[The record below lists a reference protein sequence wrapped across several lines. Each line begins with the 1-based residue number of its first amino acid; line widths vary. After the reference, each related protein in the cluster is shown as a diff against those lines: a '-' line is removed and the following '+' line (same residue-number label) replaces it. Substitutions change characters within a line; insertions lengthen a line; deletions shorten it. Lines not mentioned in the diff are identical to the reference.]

1 MNQEQITGSLNP
13 QQLEAVTAGDGPLL
27 ILAGAG
33 SGKTRVV
40 TSRIAWLIAEKQVK
54 PWNIC
59 AITFTNK
66 AAEEMR
72 ERVNRMV
79 GFGAEAINVAT
90 FHSTCVRILRR
101 FIDRIG
107 YDNHFVIYDSDD
119 SKSLMR
125 EICRDQN
132 VNTKVFKERMILS
145 RISAAK
151 DELIYPADYAAWAG
165 NDQEAVTIAGVYAEY
180 QRRLKN
186 SNALDFDDLI
196 GLTVRLFQADP
207 EVLLYYQERFRYL
220 LVDEYQDTNKAQFV
234 FVSLIAQKYRNLCVV
249 GDDDQSIYRFRGADI
264 GNILNF
270 EKIFTDAKVIRLE
283 QNYRSTQ
290 TILDAANAVIANNQG
305 RMRKTLWTQ
314 NGQGGKVTMKRFD
327 TAQQEAYYIVDDIA
341 RLKRKGSFN
350 YGQCAILYR
359 TNAQSRAL
367 EEQLLMENVPYSIIG
382 GVNFYARKEIK
393 DILAYLR
400 TMANGTDDLS
410 VRRIINTPKRGIG
423 ETTVLRV
430 ADYAASCG
438 TSFLEA
444 ASHAAVV
451 PGLGRSASK
460 ITEFVHLIEKLRS
473 QSAGKNVA
481 EILKMVVKET
491 GYVEELEAERTDEA
505 LDRIANIDELIS
517 KAAQFDQ
524 AAGPEADGAMETNPA
539 EDAGMETGAGGQ
551 VRTGLPALQD
561 FLEQVAL
568 VADIDSLADDSDRV
582 VLMTLHAAKGL
593 EFDNVY
599 LAGMDDGLFPSY
611 HSISSGEKEDLEEE
625 RRLCYVGI
633 TRAKKRLTLTSAKSR
648 MLRGQTEWYRV
659 SRFIDEIPGELLD
672 DNRNRQTAGGQNE
685 IGGNDSYHMLS
696 KAQAE
701 RKREHEEFR
710 AKPFYMRGS
719 SQHTGS
725 SKGTDRFAGNGLRTA
740 GSSATGQGSVTFG
753 KVDLSALKGSNLQKT
768 ADLDYQ
774 EGDRVRHIKFGEGTV
789 RKITD
794 GARDKEVTVEFDR
807 FGVKKMLA
815 GFAILKKL

>member
-1 MNQEQITGSLNP
+1 MDQEQITGSLNP
-13 QQLEAVTAGDGPLL
+13 QQLAAVTAGDGPLL

-66 AAEEMR
+66 AAGEMR

-119 SKSLMR
+119 SKSLLR
-125 EICRDQN
+125 DICRDQN

-165 NDQEAVTIAGVYAEY
+165 NDQESVTIAGVYAEY

-270 EKIFTDAKVIRLE
+270 EKIFNDAKVIRLE

-314 NGQGGKVTMKRFD
+314 NGQGGKVTLKRFD

-341 RLKRKGSFN
+341 RLKRKGSFQ

-382 GVNFYARKEIK
+382 GVNFYARREIK

-438 TSFLEA
+438 TSFMEA

-460 ITEFVHLIEKLRS
+460 ITEFVRLIEKLRS

-481 EILKMVVKET
+481 DIRPVMSRSWRRN
-491 GYVEELEAERTDEA
+491 APMRP
-505 LDRIANIDELIS
+505 S
-517 KAAQFDQ
+517 
-524 AAGPEADGAMETNPA
+524 
-539 EDAGMETGAGGQ
+539 
-551 VRTGLPALQD
+551 TGLQ
-561 FLEQVAL
+561 
-568 VADIDSLADDSDRV
+568 
-582 VLMTLHAAKGL
+582 
-593 EFDNVY
+593 
-599 LAGMDDGLFPSY
+599 
-611 HSISSGEKEDLEEE
+611 
-625 RRLCYVGI
+625 
-633 TRAKKRLTLTSAKSR
+633 TSMS
-648 MLRGQTEWYRV
+648 
-659 SRFIDEIPGELLD
+659 
-672 DNRNRQTAGGQNE
+672 
-685 IGGNDSYHMLS
+685 
-696 KAQAE
+696 
-701 RKREHEEFR
+701 
-710 AKPFYMRGS
+710 
-719 SQHTGS
+719 
-725 SKGTDRFAGNGLRTA
+725 
-740 GSSATGQGSVTFG
+740 
-753 KVDLSALKGSNLQKT
+753 
-768 ADLDYQ
+768 
-774 EGDRVRHIKFGEGTV
+774 
-789 RKITD
+789 
-794 GARDKEVTVEFDR
+794 
-807 FGVKKMLA
+807 
-815 GFAILKKL
+815 

>member
-1 MNQEQITGSLNP
+1 MDQEQITGSLNP
-13 QQLEAVTAGDGPLL
+13 QQLAAVTAGDGPLL

-66 AAEEMR
+66 AAGEMR

-119 SKSLMR
+119 SKSLLR
-125 EICRDQN
+125 DICRDQN

-165 NDQEAVTIAGVYAEY
+165 NDQESATIAGVYAEY

-270 EKIFTDAKVIRLE
+270 EKIFNDAKVIRLE

-314 NGQGGKVTMKRFD
+314 NGQGGKVTLKRFD

-382 GVNFYARKEIK
+382 GVNFYARREIK

-460 ITEFVHLIEKLRS
+460 ITEFVRLIEKLRS

-481 EILKMVVKET
+481 DILKMVVRET

-524 AAGPEADGAMETNPA
+524 AAEKFGAVEDEGSVQSGAVEGEGSVQSGA
-539 EDAGMETGAGGQ
+539 ELHAGQ

-568 VADIDSLADDSDRV
+568 VADIDSLADDADRV

-659 SRFIDEIPGELLD
+659 SRFIDEIPEELLD
-672 DNRNRQTAGGQNE
+672 DNRNRQMAGGQNE

-710 AKPFYMRGS
+710 AKPFYMRCAQGQQPS
-719 SQHTGS
+719 EDG
-725 SKGTDRFAGNGLRTA
+725 GPGLSGRRPGA
-740 GSSATGQGSVTFG
+740 AHQVRGRNRPEDCGWCPRQGS
-753 KVDLSALKGSNLQKT
+753 
-768 ADLDYQ
+768 
-774 EGDRVRHIKFGEGTV
+774 DRRV
-789 RKITD
+789 
-794 GARDKEVTVEFDR
+794 
-807 FGVKKMLA
+807 
-815 GFAILKKL
+815 